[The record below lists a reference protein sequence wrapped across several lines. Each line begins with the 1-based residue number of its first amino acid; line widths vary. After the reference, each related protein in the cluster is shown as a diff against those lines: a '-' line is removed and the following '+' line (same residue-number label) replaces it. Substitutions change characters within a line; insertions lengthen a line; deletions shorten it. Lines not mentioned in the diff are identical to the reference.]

1 MGKIN
6 QDELQAMLKDGKSQ
20 AECSRHFGVSEAAVC
35 KAVKRLKA
43 AVMPASM
50 EALTDKQRAFT
61 LNLASGMNATESAM
75 QAYDCTSREAAK
87 VLGCRMAKEPDI
99 ATALADIMAQEG
111 IPLRRRI
118 KRVRDLIESADLSA
132 ASRGLDMSFKLDGA
146 YAAEKIQVQVD
157 HVQLK
162 VDLNKAI
169 EALRKEQGLEP
180 GAKIIDIP
188 SALATPQ
195 QTGGMK

>member
-6 QDELQAMLKDGKSQ
+6 QDELQAMLKGGRSQ
-20 AECSRHFGVSEAAVC
+20 ADCSRHFKVSEAAVC

-43 AVMPASM
+43 AVIPASM
-50 EALTDKQRAFT
+50 EALTDKQRLFT

-75 QAYDCTSREAAK
+75 QAYDCSSREVAK

-99 ATALADIMAQEG
+99 TTALADIMAQEG

-118 KRVRDLIESADLSA
+118 QRVRDLIESADLSA

-146 YAAEKIQVQVD
+146 YAAEKIHIEVD

-169 EALRKEQGLEP
+169 EMLRAEQGLEP
-180 GAKIIDIP
+180 GDELSAIPKIGIIEV
-188 SALATPQ
+188 SAP
-195 QTGGMK
+195 

>member
-6 QDELQAMLKDGKSQ
+6 QDEMSVMLKNGKSQ
-20 AECSRHFGVSEAAVC
+20 AECSRHFAVSEAAIC

-43 AVMPASM
+43 AVIPASM
-50 EALTDKQRAFT
+50 EALTDKQKAFV
-61 LNLASGMNATESAM
+61 LNLAEGKNATESAM
-75 QAYDCTSREAAK
+75 QAYDCASRDVAK
-87 VLGCRMAKEPDI
+87 VLGCRMAKEQDI
-99 ATALADIMAQEG
+99 TTALADIMAQEG

-118 KRVRDLIESADLSA
+118 QRVRDLIESADLSA

-162 VDLNKAI
+162 VDLDKAI
-169 EALRKEQGLEP
+169 EALRKEQGLQSGEV
-180 GAKIIDIP
+180 IDIP
-188 SALATPQ
+188 KVIRVSEA
-195 QTGGMK
+195 